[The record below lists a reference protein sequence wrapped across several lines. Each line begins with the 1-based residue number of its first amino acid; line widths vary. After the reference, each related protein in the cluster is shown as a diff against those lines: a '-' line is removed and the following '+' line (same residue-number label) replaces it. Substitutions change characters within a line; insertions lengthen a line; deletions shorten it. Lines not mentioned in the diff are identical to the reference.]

1 MIHACV
7 LLSVLLA
14 VLCCSCSKKADPKQA
29 TGSPTQEEI
38 LAWVGDQPITAR
50 EFQAEQNRRWH
61 NAPITEA
68 QQQRLL
74 EDLIREKATLAKAR
88 AAGLD
93 RSPETVALVERLIVA
108 RYTEAEFAKRFGKEP
123 EVEDAEI
130 QKFYGSN
137 LARFQIPAAVRAG
150 LIWLPLSPKADVT
163 RRAALLANA
172 EALRERA
179 ASADAIGFR
188 ALVQQHSEDQ
198 ATRYTG
204 GDTGWLH
211 EGQPASCHP
220 AVMTAALQLQQ
231 AGEVAPLVVV
241 SNGVYIVRLLER
253 RMASTRPLIDV
264 REAICYELQQQKRAQ
279 REQEFFAEM
288 KRGLDIKVN
297 RDVLNSISTPTQVS
311 NAAPPALPGS

>member
-1 MIHACV
+1 MIRACV
-7 LLSVLLA
+7 LLPVL
-14 VLCCSCSKKADPKQA
+14 VFFCCSCGKKAETKQA
-29 TGSPTQEEI
+29 TGNRTQEEI

-50 EFQAEQNRRWH
+50 EFQAARNRRWGTG
-61 NAPITEA
+61 PTTEE

-74 EDLIREKATLAKAR
+74 EDLVREKATLAKAR

-108 RYTEAEFAKRFGKEP
+108 QYTEAEFAKRFGNEP
-123 EVEDAEI
+123 EIEDAEI
-130 QKFYGSN
+130 LKFYEGN
-137 LARFQIPAAVRAG
+137 LARFQIPTAVRAG
-150 LIWLPLSPKADVT
+150 LIWLPLNTKADAT

-172 EALRERA
+172 ERLREQA
-179 ASADAIGFR
+179 AGADPIGFR

-220 AVMTAALQLQQ
+220 AVMTAALQLHQT
-231 AGEVAPLVVV
+231 GEVAPLVVA

-253 RMASTRPLIDV
+253 RMATTRPLTEV
-264 REAICYELQQQKRAQ
+264 REAIRYELQQQKREQ
-279 REQEFFAEM
+279 RELEFFAEM
-288 KRGLDIKVN
+288 KRGLNIKVN
-297 RDVLNSISTPTQVS
+297 RDVLNSISTLTQVS
-311 NAAPPALPGS
+311 NTAPPALPGS